1 MSVYLIAEIKVT
13 DDSWVPEIAA
23 NVQNLVEKHGCRYLS
38 RSGNTETLEGDIK
51 DCTLIA
57 ILEFPS
63 RTALDSFLT
72 EPPMTHSWGSRWL
85 Q

>member
-1 MSVYLIAEIKVT
+1 MSDYLIAEIKVT
-13 DDSWVPEIAA
+13 DDSWVTEIAA
-23 NVQNLVEKHGCRYLS
+23 NVQNLVEKHGGSYLS

-57 ILEFPS
+57 ILECPS

-72 EPPMTHSWGSRWL
+72 EPPMTHSLGSRWL